1 MNYFLDTNICLYFL
15 KGKNDKIENNIK
27 KLNPN
32 RIKIPSIVKAELLLG
47 ALKSQNPKKNQST
60 ILNFLDPFEIIG
72 FNDIES
78 EIYSEIRSDLES
90 KGLPIGPNDL
100 IIASIVLSNN
110 GILVTNNEKE
120 FSRILSLKLENWT
133 KKTSENQK

>member
-1 MNYFLDTNICLYFL
+1 MNYFLDTNICIYFL
-15 KGKNDKIENNIK
+15 KGKNEQIERNLK

-47 ALKSQNPKKNQST
+47 ALKSKNPKKNQDT
-60 ILNFLDPFEIIG
+60 ILDFLDPFEIIG

-78 EIYSEIRSDLES
+78 EIYSVIRSKLES

-100 IIASIVLSNN
+100 IIASIVINNN
-110 GILVTNNEKE
+110 GILVTNNERE
-120 FSRILSLKLENWT
+120 FSRIQTLKIENWT
-133 KKTSENQK
+133 

>member
-1 MNYFLDTNICLYFL
+1 MNYFLDTNICIYFL
-15 KGKNDKIENNIK
+15 KGKNEQIERNLK

-47 ALKSQNPKKNQST
+47 ALKSKNPKKNRDT
-60 ILNFLDPFEIIG
+60 ILDFLDPFEIMG

-78 EIYSEIRSDLES
+78 EIYSVIRSKLES

-100 IIASIVLSNN
+100 IIASIVINNN
-110 GILVTNNEKE
+110 GILVTNNERE
-120 FSRILSLKLENWT
+120 FSRIQTLKIENWT
-133 KKTSENQK
+133 

>member
-1 MNYFLDTNICLYFL
+1 MNYFLDTNICIYFL

-47 ALKSQNPKKNQST
+47 ALKSQNPKKNRNV
-60 ILNFLDPFEIIG
+60 ILDFLDPFEIVG

-78 EIYSEIRSDLES
+78 EIYAEIRSNLES

-100 IIASIVLSNN
+100 IIASIVLNNN

-120 FSRILSLKLENWT
+120 FARINSLKLENWT
-133 KKTSENQK
+133 

>member
-1 MNYFLDTNICLYFL
+1 MNYFLDTNTCIYFL
-15 KGKNDKIENNIK
+15 KGKKVNIENNIK

-47 ALKSQNPKKNQST
+47 ALKSQNPKKNRD
-60 ILNFLDPFEIIG
+60 IVLDFVDPFEILG

-78 EIYSEIRSDLES
+78 EIYSEIRSNLEL

-100 IIASIVLSNN
+100 IIASIVLNNN

-120 FSRILSLKLENWT
+120 FSIIQSLKLENWV
-133 KKTSENQK
+133 

>member
-1 MNYFLDTNICLYFL
+1 MNYFLDTNICIYFL
-15 KGKNDKIENNIK
+15 KGRNDKIEYNIK

-47 ALKSQNPKKNQST
+47 ALKSQNPKKNRNVV
-60 ILNFLDPFEIIG
+60 LDFLDPFEIVG

-78 EIYSEIRSDLES
+78 EIYSEIRSNLES

-100 IIASIVLSNN
+100 IIASIVLNNN
-110 GILVTNNEKE
+110 GILITNNEKE
-120 FSRILSLKLENWT
+120 FSRIVSLKLENWT
-133 KKTSENQK
+133 

>member
-1 MNYFLDTNICLYFL
+1 MNYFLDTNICIYFL

-47 ALKSQNPKKNQST
+47 ALKSQNPKKNQGT

-78 EIYSEIRSDLES
+78 EIYPEIRYDLEL

-100 IIASIVLSNN
+100 IIASIVISNN

-120 FSRILSLKLENWT
+120 FSRIKSLKLENWT
-133 KKTSENQK
+133 